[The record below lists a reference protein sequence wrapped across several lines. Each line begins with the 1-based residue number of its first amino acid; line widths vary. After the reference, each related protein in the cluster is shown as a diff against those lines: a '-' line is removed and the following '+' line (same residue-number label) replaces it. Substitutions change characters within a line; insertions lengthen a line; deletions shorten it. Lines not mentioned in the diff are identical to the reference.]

1 MFTPGDGDRVLRFTN
16 FETSS
21 GPDVVVYLIAASNA
35 NDSDSVKNATPILLG
50 SLRGNKGAQ
59 TMRYRPT
66 LTSTN
71 ISPSRFSA
79 ADSMSILRLRH

>member
-35 NDSDSVKNATPILLG
+35 NDSDSVKNA
-50 SLRGNKGAQ
+50 N
-59 TMRYRPT
+59 
-66 LTSTN
+66 
-71 ISPSRFSA
+71 PSRLAKGKQGRTNYEIPS
-79 ADSMSILRLRH
+79 DVDLNKYKSVTL